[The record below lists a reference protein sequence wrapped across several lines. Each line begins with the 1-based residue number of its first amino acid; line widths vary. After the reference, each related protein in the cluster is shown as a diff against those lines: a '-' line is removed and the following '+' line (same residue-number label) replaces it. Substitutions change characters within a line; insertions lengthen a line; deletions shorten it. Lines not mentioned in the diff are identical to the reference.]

1 MERNIDRNLRMAR
14 REVRRFFGGGRR
26 IAVEAVFIIAMI
38 VVSAVYFAT
47 ERALIILV
55 GILAVA
61 ALIFFILERVFGVY
75 LWRRPRHEF
84 FRHKRASEA
93 PHRIGWRYR
102 KNSRNPAKNGPR
114 PRKP

>member
-1 MERNIDRNLRMAR
+1 MAR
-14 REVRRFFGGGRR
+14 REVRRFFGVGRH
-26 IAVEAVFIIAMI
+26 IAGEAVFIIAMI
-38 VVSAVYFAT
+38 IVSAVYFAT
-47 ERALIILV
+47 ERGLIILV

-93 PHRIGWRYR
+93 PRRIGWRYR
-102 KNSRNPAKNGPR
+102 KNSRTPAKNGPR

>member
-14 REVRRFFGGGRR
+14 REVRRFFGVGRR
-26 IAVEAVFIIAMI
+26 IAGEAVFIIAMI

-47 ERALIILV
+47 ERGLIILV

-61 ALIFFILERVFGVY
+61 ALIFFILERVFGVH

-84 FRHKRASEA
+84 FRHKRVSEA
-93 PHRIGWRYR
+93 PRRIGWEYR